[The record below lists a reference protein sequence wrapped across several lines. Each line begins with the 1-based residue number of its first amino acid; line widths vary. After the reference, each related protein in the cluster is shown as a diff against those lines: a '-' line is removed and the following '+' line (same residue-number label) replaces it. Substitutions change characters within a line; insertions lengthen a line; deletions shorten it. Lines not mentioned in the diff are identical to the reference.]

1 MIRSLTAL
9 ILLIAGTASA
19 QEFRISGSSTAA
31 PLIAD
36 AIGDQA
42 LDGVDL
48 DPTGT
53 LEGFRELCDERSAS
67 LVGAS
72 RKINDMEIDLCARNG
87 MGDLLEIPIG
97 MDGLVVATGRRMR
110 GFQVD
115 FLELYLAA
123 AAQVP
128 LDETCVLVPNPNMT
142 WRDVN
147 PDNADRPI
155 RIFGPPA
162 SSATRG
168 FFIDR
173 ALARGARQIDCL
185 EELERQNPAAF
196 ERAIMPRHD
205 RVWLD
210 AGEND
215 DAIAFALS
223 RVDDAVGIFGWRA
236 FQGQTGLQALPLEG
250 IVPTERSILD
260 GSYPLTRPLFVY
272 TSPEAIKEPSVRRLV
287 TRLGTT
293 DQEIGVR
300 VYGTQGA
307 GGKAKPISKVT
318 EKKRVY
324 GGQNH

>member
-9 ILLIAGTASA
+9 ILLIAGTSSA
-19 QEFRISGSSTAA
+19 QELRISGSSTAA

-36 AIGDQA
+36 AMLEEA

-53 LEGFRELCDERSAS
+53 LEGFRELCDERSAG
-67 LVGAS
+67 VIGAS
-72 RKINDMEIDLCARNG
+72 RKINEMEIDLCARNG

-115 FLELYLAA
+115 LLELYLAA
-123 AAQVP
+123 AAQIP
-128 LDETCVLVPNPNMT
+128 LDETCVLVPNPNT
-142 WRDVN
+142 SWRDVDPSN
-147 PDNADRPI
+147 PNRPI

-168 FFIDR
+168 IFIDR

-185 EELERQNPAAF
+185 EELERQDPAAF

-215 DAIAFALS
+215 EAIAFALS

-236 FQGQTGLQALPLEG
+236 FQGQPGLHALPIAG
-250 IVPTERSILD
+250 VAPNERSILD
-260 GSYPLTRPLFVY
+260 RSYPLSRPLFVY
-272 TSPEAIKEPSVRRLV
+272 ASPEAMREPSVRRLV
-287 TRLGTT
+287 KRLGAS
-293 DQEIGVR
+293 EEAARVR
-300 VYGTQGA
+300 VYGTPGPDGEPQ
-307 GGKAKPISKVT
+307 PISKVT
-318 EKKRVY
+318 EKKRIY
-324 GGQNH
+324 GGQNR